1 MSIRPITSTP
11 SFKGLIVSTS
21 DKIAVNTKHIISMKE
36 TSDIGK
42 VQTQIYLTD
51 KTIRTINAPLRD
63 VLQAYLKAS
72 PNDCNI
78 EHVKPSKF

>member
-1 MSIRPITSTP
+1 MAIRPITSTP

-78 EHVKPSKF
+78 ERVKPSRD

>member
-51 KTIRTINAPLRD
+51 KTIKTINAPLRD

>member
-78 EHVKPSKF
+78 ERVKPSRD

>member
-1 MSIRPITSTP
+1 
-11 SFKGLIVSTS
+11 
-21 DKIAVNTKHIISMKE
+21 MKE

-51 KTIRTINAPLRD
+51 NTIRTINAPLRD
-63 VLQAYLKAS
+63 VLQEYLKAS

-78 EHVKPSKF
+78 ERVKPSRD

>member
-51 KTIRTINAPLRD
+51 MTIRTINAPLRD

-78 EHVKPSKF
+78 ERVKPSRD